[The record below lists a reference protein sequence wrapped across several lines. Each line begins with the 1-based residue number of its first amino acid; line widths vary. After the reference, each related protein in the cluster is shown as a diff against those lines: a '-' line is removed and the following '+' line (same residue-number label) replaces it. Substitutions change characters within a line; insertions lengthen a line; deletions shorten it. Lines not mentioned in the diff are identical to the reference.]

1 MTPPAPV
8 AIVGAGPVGLHL
20 ALRLVDLGV
29 SSVVV
34 EAGARLRGEGSKALC
49 MQKETLEAWARLGFG
64 EQVAAR
70 GVAWTLGRTYY
81 RDRELFQTSFPVVG
95 RDHFPPFVNV
105 SQTEVE
111 ELMVARAEASAR
123 IDLRWEHELVG
134 LDQDDAGVTL
144 TCTTP
149 DGDVEVHAAYLAGA
163 DGSRSTVRRL
173 LDVDFPGHSHTDKF
187 LIADVRAALPFPNE
201 RRFFF
206 DPPWNPGRTVLVHPQ
221 PDSVWRIDWQ
231 VPPDLD
237 LAEERRSGRLDARIR
252 RIVGDAAY
260 DVVWVTAYRFHQRLA
275 DRFRVGRVFLVGDA
289 AHLMSPFG
297 ARGLNSGV
305 ADAEN
310 LAWKLA
316 WVLSGRSP
324 DSLLDTYHDERRAA
338 ASENLAVTDATMR
351 FMVPPSR
358 MQRLSRNAVLRLSR
372 LSARARIRVDS
383 GRLATAHVY
392 ERSPVVEA
400 AAGTDGPRPGSV
412 APDGPVEGLSG
423 PPARRLR
430 ELLGREVLG
439 LLIVPVDWVAPSRW
453 PVAPTLVVVPTGS
466 ARPPLPEHVAVVVDS
481 DGVLARTYA
490 PAGLPAGGVL
500 YVVRPDSHLAAR
512 RDLAHAEELAQLPD
526 LVSFA
531 AGRESAA
538 LRPRRPDRRGR

>member
-1 MTPPAPV
+1 MTPPEPAAV

-20 ALRLVDLGV
+20 ALRLADLGAA
-29 SSVVV
+29 SVVL
-34 EAGARLRGEGSKALC
+34 ESGARLRGEGSKALC

-81 RDRELFQTSFPVVG
+81 RGRELFQTSFPVVG

-111 ELMVARAEASAR
+111 ELMVARAEASAL
-123 IDLRWEHELVG
+123 IDVRWEHEL
-134 LDQDDAGVTL
+134 LESEQDGAGVRL
-144 TCTTP
+144 TCATP
-149 DGDVEVHAAYLAGA
+149 TGQLAVRASYVAGA
-163 DGSRSTVRRL
+163 DGARSTVRHL
-173 LDVDFPGHSHTDKF
+173 LGVDFPGHSHTDKF
-187 LIADVRAALPFPNE
+187 LIADIRAALPFPNE

-252 RIVGDAAY
+252 RIVGNAAY
-260 DVVWVTAYRFHQRLA
+260 DVEWVTAYRFHQRLA
-275 DRFRVGRVFLVGDA
+275 ERFRVGRVFLVGDA

-316 WVLSGRSP
+316 WVLAGRSS
-324 DSLLDTYHDERRAA
+324 DSLLNTYDDERRAA
-338 ASENLAVTDATMR
+338 AMENLAVTDATMR
-351 FMVPPSR
+351 FMVPPGR
-358 MQRLSRNAVLRLSR
+358 IRRLGRNAVLRLSR

-392 ERSPVVEA
+392 QRSPVVEV

-412 APDGPVEGLSG
+412 APDGPVAGLSG

-439 LLIVPVDWVAPSRW
+439 LLLVPADWAAPSQW
-453 PVAPTLVVVPTGS
+453 PAVPALVVVPAGS

-500 YVVRPDSHLAAR
+500 YVVRPDAHLAAR
-512 RDLAHAEELAQLPD
+512 RDVADPDDVAQLPA
-526 LVSFA
+526 LIAFA
-531 AGRESAA
+531 VGGQPAA
-538 LRPRRPDRRGR
+538 Y

>member
-358 MQRLSRNAVLRLSR
+358 MRRLSRNAVLRLSR

-392 ERSPVVEA
+392 ERSPVVE